1 MRGNHYQLN
10 QKNNRCK
17 LLKIIKHKKSVRKT
31 NNIKMNGLTPFK
43 NKKVY
48 RNIQKLTIKINKVKK
63 NKLFVLIQI
72 NQLI

>member
-1 MRGNHYQLN
+1 
-10 QKNNRCK
+10 
-17 LLKIIKHKKSVRKT
+17 
-31 NNIKMNGLTPFK
+31 MNGLTPFK

>member
-1 MRGNHYQLN
+1 
-10 QKNNRCK
+10 
-17 LLKIIKHKKSVRKT
+17 
-31 NNIKMNGLTPFK
+31 MNGLTPFK

-72 NQLI
+72 NQLIWQDNHKITYKIMKKITSK